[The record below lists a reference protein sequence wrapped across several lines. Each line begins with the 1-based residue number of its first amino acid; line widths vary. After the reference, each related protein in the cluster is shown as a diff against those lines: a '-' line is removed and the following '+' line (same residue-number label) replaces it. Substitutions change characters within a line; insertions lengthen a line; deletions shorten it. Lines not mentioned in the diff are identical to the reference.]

1 MHGYFLG
8 MKRFVYIN
16 DESYQNDYCDNRISN
31 TKYNLLNFL
40 PKNLWEQFR
49 FVTSCIYS
57 IFFLNES
64 MLVQLHMEKPGDK
77 NCDNQLVRMF

>member
-1 MHGYFLG
+1 

-31 TKYNLLNFL
+31 TKYSLLNFL

-57 IFFLNES
+57 
-64 MLVQLHMEKPGDK
+64 
-77 NCDNQLVRMF
+77 MF